1 MANLHASV
9 SLAKIP
15 RPPPFFMTSASGQ
28 VISQPATLGKNMAT
42 KKIKLFLKHY
52 SYYLQVALLNFKAFR
67 KSYVFGTYFST
78 LSLKMKKFIKI
89 NFMSRIVST

>member
-28 VISQPATLGKNMAT
+28 VISQPTTLEKNMAAL
-42 KKIKLFLKHY
+42 KIKLFLKHHL
-52 SYYLQVALLNFKAFR
+52 YYLQVALLVTISKHFENLLF
-67 KSYVFGTYFST
+67 
-78 LSLKMKKFIKI
+78 LKLIFQL
-89 NFMSRIVST
+89 